1 MRNLGNGK
9 PHPRRRLLDGELA
22 IAIQRRGTVW
32 PLSADEISE
41 WARRL
46 GGGADNEGRLQN
58 LVTYWFAQA
67 SSLIQVSQAAGTMT
81 GVEPAGRRRYKGGE
95 GRPGEGNAGYCDPRI
110 ARKPAGRRAG
120 GSAPHEADVKADS
133 VTPASLQRLSPFACL
148 WLPARLRRTWFHPR
162 RRSYALTKLPP
173 SNMIARGGRGKANGA
188 TRRGGRSGQADGDI
202 LTKAAPGKKSGAPS
216 RNGIVKRGRTVTGEL
231 LEIGR
236 RQRFRAAGD
245 ARARSARLSRATI
258 RYHRPERVAL
268 ADQIGGRRWVPFK
281 TWCRTEPVD
290 RTGG

>member
-133 VTPASLQRLSPFACL
+133 VTPASLQRLSRSACVRL
-148 WLPARLRRTWFHPR
+148 RARLRRTG
-162 RRSYALTKLPP
+162 A
-173 SNMIARGGRGKANGA
+173 ARNRLVEL
-188 TRRGGRSGQADGDI
+188 ADGSI
-202 LTKAAPGKKSGAPS
+202 
-216 RNGIVKRGRTVTGEL
+216 
-231 LEIGR
+231 
-236 RQRFRAAGD
+236 
-245 ARARSARLSRATI
+245 RSPR
-258 RYHRPERVAL
+258 HRPACLICGGVAE
-268 ADQIGGRRWVPFK
+268 AATEGGHFAYFAVPSVDAPLQARENFRCSASEAAMVC
-281 TWCRTEPVD
+281 CRPV
-290 RTGG
+290 